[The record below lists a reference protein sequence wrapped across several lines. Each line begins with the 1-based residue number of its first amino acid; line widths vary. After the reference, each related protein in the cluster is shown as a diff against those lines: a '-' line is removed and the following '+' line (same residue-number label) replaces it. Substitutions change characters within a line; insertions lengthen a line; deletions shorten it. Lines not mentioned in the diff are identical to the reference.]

1 MNISIFSLGFC
12 PDYALDNIAV
22 DADGQLW
29 AAGMQKE
36 IWIYL
41 SLYS

>member
-1 MNISIFSLGFC
+1 MHIPIFILGFC
-12 PDYALDNIAV
+12 LDFSVDNIAI

-36 IWIYL
+36 T
-41 SLYS
+41 